1 MLSET
6 IILVIR
12 SMRDELAVRL
22 AKYPELQRR
31 YLEGDTSVAVEA
43 TISACDAA
51 GVIVNDY
58 RDTVD
63 ASPTLLWLETETIRE
78 AFVASPDP
86 GPYDLISGERASA
99 LLDDEPY

>member
-1 MLSET
+1 MLAET
-6 IILVIR
+6 IIMVIR

-31 YLEGDTSVAVEA
+31 YLEGDTSIAVDA
-43 TISACDAA
+43 TISACDAV

-63 ASPTLLWLETETIRE
+63 ANPTLLWLETETLRE
-78 AFVASPDP
+78 SFVGSPDP
-86 GPYDLISGERASA
+86 GPYDVISGERASA
-99 LLDDEPY
+99 VMEDEPH